1 MPSINITPAEV
12 RNLRAVLQHGAID
25 WPAVTTSLGLQTE
38 RSGKDTFVR
47 FLKKATEA
55 TNSPAIAAAAPPPAA
70 PPAAPSIAT
79 VAPAAAPRAA
89 KRKGKISRPL
99 YQALY
104 TNHMPIAATTTTTTA
119 PKAKRAKA
127 QKTKAKKPEVKK
139 DEAKTIK
146 VKMAKSTKV
155 TDDPDA

>member
-55 TNSPAIAAAAPPPAA
+55 TNSPARKAA
-70 PPAAPSIAT
+70 
-79 VAPAAAPRAA
+79 
-89 KRKGKISRPL
+89 
-99 YQALY
+99 
-104 TNHMPIAATTTTTTA
+104 TTTTTA

>member
-55 TNSPAIAAAAPPPAA
+55 TNSPAVAAAAPPPAA
-70 PPAAPSIAT
+70 PPAAL

-89 KRKGKISRPL
+89 KRK
-99 YQALY
+99 
-104 TNHMPIAATTTTTTA
+104 AATTTTTA

>member
-47 FLKKATEA
+47 LLKKATEA
-55 TNSPAIAAAAPPPAA
+55 TNSPAVAAAAPPPDA
-70 PPAAPSIAT
+70 PPAAPSIAP

-89 KRKGKISRPL
+89 KRK
-99 YQALY
+99 
-104 TNHMPIAATTTTTTA
+104 AATTTTTA

-139 DEAKTIK
+139 DETKTIE

>member
-12 RNLRAVLQHGAID
+12 RNLRAVLQHGGID

-55 TNSPAIAAAAPPPAA
+55 TNSPAVAAAAPPPAA
-70 PPAAPSIAT
+70 PPAAPPIAP

-89 KRKGKISRPL
+89 KRK
-99 YQALY
+99 
-104 TNHMPIAATTTTTTA
+104 AATTTTTA

>member
-25 WPAVTTSLGLQTE
+25 WPAVTTNLGLQTE

-55 TNSPAIAAAAPPPAA
+55 TNSPAVAAAAPPPAA
-70 PPAAPSIAT
+70 PPAAP

-89 KRKGKISRPL
+89 KRK
-99 YQALY
+99 
-104 TNHMPIAATTTTTTA
+104 AATTTTTA

-146 VKMAKSTKV
+146 VKMVKSTKV
-155 TDDPDA
+155 TNDPDA

>member
-55 TNSPAIAAAAPPPAA
+55 TNSPAVAAAAPPPAA
-70 PPAAPSIAT
+70 PPAAPSIAP

-89 KRKGKISRPL
+89 KRK
-99 YQALY
+99 
-104 TNHMPIAATTTTTTA
+104 AATTTTTA

-127 QKTKAKKPEVKK
+127 QKTKAKKSEVKK

>member
-25 WPAVTTSLGLQTE
+25 WSAVTTSLGLQTE

-55 TNSPAIAAAAPPPAA
+55 TNSPAVAAAAPPPAA
-70 PPAAPSIAT
+70 PPAAP

-89 KRKGKISRPL
+89 KRK
-99 YQALY
+99 
-104 TNHMPIAATTTTTTA
+104 AATTTTTA

-127 QKTKAKKPEVKK
+127 QKTKAKKSEVKK

-146 VKMAKSTKV
+146 VKMVKSTKV
-155 TDDPDA
+155 TNDPDA

>member
-1 MPSINITPAEV
+1 MARNVASGLQKMPSINITPAEV

-55 TNSPAIAAAAPPPAA
+55 TNSPAVAAAAPPPVA
-70 PPAAPSIAT
+70 PPAAPSIAP

-89 KRKGKISRPL
+89 KRK
-99 YQALY
+99 
-104 TNHMPIAATTTTTTA
+104 AATTTTTA

>member
-12 RNLRAVLQHGAID
+12 RNLRAILQHGAID

-47 FLKKATEA
+47 FLKKAAEA
-55 TNSPAIAAAAPPPAA
+55 TNSPAVAIAAPPPAA
-70 PPAAPSIAT
+70 PPIAP

-89 KRKGKISRPL
+89 KRK
-99 YQALY
+99 
-104 TNHMPIAATTTTTTA
+104 AATTTTTA

>member
-55 TNSPAIAAAAPPPAA
+55 TNSPAVAAAAPPPAA
-70 PPAAPSIAT
+70 PPIAP

-89 KRKGKISRPL
+89 KRK
-99 YQALY
+99 
-104 TNHMPIAATTTTTTA
+104 AATTTTTT

-155 TDDPDA
+155 TNDPDA

>member
-55 TNSPAIAAAAPPPAA
+55 TNSPAVAAAAPPPAA
-70 PPAAPSIAT
+70 PPIAP

-99 YQALY
+99 YQGLY
-104 TNHMPIAATTTTTTA
+104 TNYMPIAATTTTTTTTA

>member
-12 RNLRAVLQHGAID
+12 RNLRAVLQHGA
-25 WPAVTTSLGLQTE
+25 V
-38 RSGKDTFVR
+38 
-47 FLKKATEA
+47 
-55 TNSPAIAAAAPPPAA
+55 PPPAA
-70 PPAAPSIAT
+70 PPIAP

-127 QKTKAKKPEVKK
+127 
-139 DEAKTIK
+139 
-146 VKMAKSTKV
+146 
-155 TDDPDA
+155 

>member
-55 TNSPAIAAAAPPPAA
+55 TNSPAVAAAAPPPAA
-70 PPAAPSIAT
+70 PPIAPVT
-79 VAPAAAPRAA
+79 PAAAPRAA
-89 KRKGKISRPL
+89 KRK
-99 YQALY
+99 
-104 TNHMPIAATTTTTTA
+104 AATTTTTTTA

>member
-55 TNSPAIAAAAPPPAA
+55 TNSPAVAAAAPPPAA
-70 PPAAPSIAT
+70 PLAAPSIAP

-89 KRKGKISRPL
+89 KRKGKIFRPL

-104 TNHMPIAATTTTTTA
+104 TNHMPIAATTTTTA

-155 TDDPDA
+155 TNDPDA

>member
-55 TNSPAIAAAAPPPAA
+55 TNSPAVAAAAPPPAA
-70 PPAAPSIAT
+70 PPIAP

-104 TNHMPIAATTTTTTA
+104 TNHMPIAATTTTTA